1 MNENQIT
8 ADIKEIRSMMEKSS
22 KCLTLSGISGI
33 LAGLYA
39 LAAAWLAY
47 LVIQSAPDI
56 AYDTLDQ
63 RMDSPVLQKLIMLA
77 MGTLFFAFATGIF
90 FSFRRA
96 KKMNTSIW
104 NGASRRF
111 LLNVMIP
118 LIAGGIFLVV
128 LYLRGYFDL
137 LAPACLIFYG
147 MSLLNAGNF
156 TFGDIRIL
164 GMLQILIG
172 IGALIIPGNGLVFW
186 ALGFGVLH
194 IIYGIIMY
202 FKYERA

>member
-1 MNENQIT
+1 MDENQIT
-8 ADIKEIRSMMEKSS
+8 ADIKEIRSIMEKSN

-47 LVIQSAPDI
+47 QVIQSAPDI
-56 AYDTLDQ
+56 AYDTMQ
-63 RMDSPVLQKLIMLA
+63 NRMQSPVLQKLVLLA
-77 MGTLFFAFATGIF
+77 LGTLFFAFATGIY
-90 FSFRRA
+90 FSIRRA

-104 NGASRRF
+104 NGASQRF
-111 LLNVMIP
+111 LLNVLIP
-118 LIAGGIFLVV
+118 LFAGGVFLIV

-147 MSLLNAGNF
+147 LSLLNAGNY
-156 TFGDIRIL
+156 TFSDIRFLGLLEIFVGIL
-164 GMLQILIG
+164 
-172 IGALIIPGNGLVFW
+172 ALIIPGNGLVFW

-202 FKYERA
+202 YKYERN